1 MSLLS
6 HLSPLGG
13 RADASTLSAR
23 RGRVAVA
30 ACASLVFGAAAVG
43 VTATS
48 ASAEVVAGSPA
59 GTTSPVNA
67 THQRVQSATS
77 LAQTTGEPQE
87 VTEFTDETSQVMAL
101 PDGTLEL
108 TSTRSPVRSREGET
122 WTPINADLRP
132 RNGRIAP
139 AAVVGDVTF
148 SAGGTGPLVALTE
161 EDDPDTDAVESGTVE
176 IVWDGDPLPS
186 PTLQGNTAT
195 YSDVRPG
202 VDLVLTALPSG
213 YTQTLV
219 LSTPAAAEGVI
230 NDPIDLHFAGDD
242 LTFETD
248 DAGHTTAVNGAG
260 QTVYDGA
267 SAVLWDS
274 HVADGASAPGS
285 DPENVADPGDGKIM
299 PAEASTDPN
308 ADATALAMSIAPPA
322 EALTDTSLVYP
333 LFLDPR
339 LEAPRANYLT
349 VHSRGW
355 DYYNDSSEPMRVG
368 YCNWAECNDAIQGTA
383 RSYMS
388 FNIKPVVELDDTD
401 AKIFDVAFRVTQ
413 THNSSSSAT
422 PVELH
427 RATTFTST
435 TNWPGPIGETLQTV
449 SSAQGY
455 GSDAGGELTFNNA
468 NVIGYIQTLANAPT
482 PRNEGA
488 RFALKAPDEQDRNQ
502 WKKFGT
508 NPTLTIRYSYAPTTP
523 VGLVASG
530 AFQCPGQDRYV
541 DITSNTAF
549 KAVSYT
555 RAAAAVPIEHYF
567 EVFRHPFST
576 YPDRIRYNPDPVTVS
591 SGTYA
596 SWAPASSN
604 SNYQPLLI
612 DGVYSAR
619 DRARTAD
626 SATDGTDPFSAWSNW
641 YDFTVDTVA
650 PGKPAIKSDTYP
662 KDYWG
667 AAANGTGTFELSGAT
682 DVAAFSYAIDT
693 GTTPTPNNTTCDY
706 DAVAGAKSG
715 YVPAASGKATLTV
728 PPGTLTSD
736 THTLTVRAFDHAH
749 NLSSTETYTFM
760 VSPTIAGVPT
770 ANRTNRLEAGIGLTL
785 PGEGDETTD
794 PQTYLTEANT
804 YTYPDPQPTFGS
816 GGQAL
821 RITNTTAATTS
832 DPVSTTLIFSPPVD
846 GYYALG
852 AGLITANHFA
862 QLRFT
867 LDDPSDNINPNTGE
881 PIPDTKDPTRLEFLD
896 ASRTNPLTVDTYSAA
911 VGAKFVALGDY
922 LPPIADA
929 PVPGDLQADA
939 RGVLLKGGKRY
950 VLTVDIVGKNSAS
963 TNYNAMVDYLQLAP
977 LRLPPYASLTAA
989 FDNTAAG
996 TSSATEFD
1004 GITSTTTSLSS
1015 TALTNAGITA
1025 GQNYTTTL
1033 PSGEDVTFPIPA
1045 KNGTKDNV
1053 IAQGQTITTSDPGG
1067 SNVYLLATATCGP
1080 VFGLDDPDHNVG
1092 GRTLSIYYQVNGST
1106 ERSAPEVNTVPDWRA
1121 TPTNT
1126 TTVTAAT
1133 TMPTHLNGPT
1143 TATGDATLYV
1153 LKFPIDNDHL
1163 GKPVTAI
1170 TLPRV
1175 GTTYRNDNCAVA
1187 NSGAQQLH
1195 VFSMAIQ

>member
-1 MSLLS
+1 MSPLS
-6 HLSPLGG
+6 HLRSRLTSNLG
-13 RADASTLSAR
+13 T
-23 RGRVAVA
+23 RVACRGSIALA
-30 ACASLVFGAAAVG
+30 ACASLVLGAAAVG
-43 VTATS
+43 ATAES
-48 ASAEVVAGSPA
+48 ATAEVA
-59 GTTSPVNA
+59 TTSPVHAPLNA
-67 THQRVQSATS
+67 TVQRVNSAIS
-77 LAQTTGEPQE
+77 MAQTTGEPQE
-87 VTEFTDETSQVMAL
+87 VPEFTDETTQVMAL
-101 PDGTLEL
+101 PEGNLEL
-108 TSTRSPVRSREGET
+108 TSTRSPVRSREGES
-122 WTPINADLRP
+122 WTPIDADLGP

-148 SAGGTGPLVALTE
+148 SAGGTGPLVRLTE
-161 EDDPDTDAVESGTVE
+161 EDDPATDALEAGTVE
-176 IVWDGDPLPS
+176 IAWDGDSLPE
-186 PTLQGNTAT
+186 PILQGSTAT
-195 YSDVRPG
+195 YHEVRPG

-213 YTQTLV
+213 YAQTLV
-219 LSTPAAAEGVI
+219 LATPEAAQDVI
-230 NDPIDLHFAGDD
+230 DDPIDLHFAGDD
-242 LTFETD
+242 LTFNTAD
-248 DAGHTTAVNGAG
+248 DGHTTAVNGDG
-260 QTVYDGA
+260 ETVYDGA
-267 SAVLWDS
+267 SPVLWDS
-274 HVADGASAPGS
+274 HTADGDEAPG
-285 DPENVADPGDGKIM
+285 DNPEQVADPGDGKIM
-299 PAEASTDPN
+299 PAEATTDPS
-308 ADATALAMSIAPPA
+308 ADAATLAMSVAPPE
-322 EALTDTSLVYP
+322 EAVTDPSLVYP

-339 LEAPRANYLT
+339 LEADRANYLT

-388 FNIKPVVELDDTD
+388 FNIKPVIQLDDTQ
-401 AKIFDVAFRVTQ
+401 AEVFDVAFRVTQ

-435 TNWPGPIGETLQTV
+435 TSWPGPIEENLQTV
-449 SSAQGY
+449 SSAEGY
-455 GSDAGGELTFNNA
+455 GSDAGGELTFNNG
-468 NVIGYIQTLANAPT
+468 NVINYIQSLADAPA

-488 RFALKAPDEQDRNQ
+488 RFALKAPNEQDRNQ

-541 DITSNTAF
+541 DITSSTEL

-567 EVFRHPFST
+567 EIFRHPFSEN
-576 YPDRIRYNPDPVTVS
+576 PDRIRWNPDPVTVS

-596 SWAPASSN
+596 TWRPASTN

-626 SATDGTDPFSAWSNW
+626 PATVPADPFSSWSNW
-641 YDFTVDTVA
+641 YDFTIDTVA
-650 PGKPAIKSDTYP
+650 PEKPGIKSDTYP

-667 AAANGTGTFELSGAT
+667 AAANGTGTFELTGAN

-693 GTTPTPNNTTCDY
+693 GTTPVPNNTTCGY
-706 DAVAGAKSG
+706 AAVAGATSG
-715 YVPAASGKATLTV
+715 YVPASSGKATLTI

-736 THTLTVRAFDHAH
+736 THRLTVRAFDHAH
-749 NLSSTETYTFM
+749 NLSSTVTYDFM
-760 VSPTIAGVPT
+760 VSPTIAGVST
-770 ANRTNRLEAGIGLTL
+770 AHRSNRLEAGVGLAL
-785 PGEGDETTD
+785 PTADDEAID
-794 PQTYLTEANT
+794 SQTYLTEADS
-804 YTYPDPQPTFGS
+804 YTYPDPQPTYGS

-821 RITNTTAATTS
+821 RITNATAATTS
-832 DPVSTTLIFSPPVD
+832 DPVSTTLTFSPPVD

-852 AGLITANHFA
+852 AGLITASHFA

-867 LDDPSDNINPNTGE
+867 LDDPSDNVNPNTGE
-881 PIPDTKDPTRLEFLD
+881 PIPDAKDPTRLEFLD
-896 ASRTNPLTVDTYSAA
+896 AGRTNPLTVDTYSAA

-929 PVPGDLQADA
+929 TVPSDLQADA

-950 VLTVDIVGKNSAS
+950 VLTVDIVGKNTAS

-1015 TALTNAGITA
+1015 TALANAGIAA

-1033 PSGEDVTFPIPA
+1033 PSGENVTFPIPA

-1053 IAQGQTITTSDPGG
+1053 IAQGQTITISDPGG
-1067 SNVYLLATATCGP
+1067 SNVYLLAAATCGP
-1080 VFGLDDPDHNVG
+1080 VYGLDDPDHNVG
-1092 GRTLSIYYQVNGST
+1092 GRTLSIYYQVNGAT

-1121 TPTNT
+1121 TPTDT

-1133 TMPTHLNGPT
+1133 TMPTHLNGTT
-1143 TATGDATLYV
+1143 TATGGATVYV
-1153 LKFPIDNDHL
+1153 LKFPIDASYVD
-1163 GKPVTAI
+1163 KPVTSI

-1175 GTTYRNDNCAVA
+1175 GTTYRNDKCTDP